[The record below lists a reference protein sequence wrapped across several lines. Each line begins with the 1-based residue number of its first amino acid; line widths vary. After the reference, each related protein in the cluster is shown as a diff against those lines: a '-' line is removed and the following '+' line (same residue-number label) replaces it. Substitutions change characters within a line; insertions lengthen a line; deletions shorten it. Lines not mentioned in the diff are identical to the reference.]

1 MVAPPLERLVTEYAL
16 FRLDSP
22 AVADAIAGRSSA
34 GDEASLLAMQLA
46 EERETLDYRAQEFGV
61 KRTDRRQW
69 EKARTPVTARIA
81 ESEKRL
87 ANLTRTDTL
96 TGLGTGEVLR
106 EQWVGLN
113 LSRQAAILR
122 TLIAPVTIAAGVR
135 GARALD
141 PDRVQVTWLL

>member
-1 MVAPPLERLVTEYAL
+1 MVAPPLEQLVTDYAL

-22 AVADAIAGRSSA
+22 AVADAIAGRDSA
-34 GDEASLLAMQLA
+34 DDEASRLAGLLA
-46 EERETLDYRAQEFGV
+46 EERETLDYLAEEFGA
-61 KRTDRRQW
+61 RRIDRRQW
-69 EKARTPVTARIA
+69 EKARTPVAARIA
-81 ESEKRL
+81 ELEKRL
-87 ANLTRTDTL
+87 AKLTRTDTL

-106 EQWVGLN
+106 EQWAGLN

-122 TLIAPVTIAAGVR
+122 TLIAHVTIAPGTR